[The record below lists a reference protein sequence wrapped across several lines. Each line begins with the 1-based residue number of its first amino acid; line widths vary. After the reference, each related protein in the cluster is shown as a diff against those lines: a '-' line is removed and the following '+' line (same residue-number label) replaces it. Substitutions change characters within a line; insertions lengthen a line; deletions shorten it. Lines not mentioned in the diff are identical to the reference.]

1 MEATRQLFWNTNGK
15 VAMYFI
21 ALIAI
26 PFFVVGC
33 SKKIGSWQEG
43 RPIRYDHL
51 GLRFKRF
58 FLDLITHDRDIF
70 RGTFRRIMHLGV
82 FYGFVIL
89 TTGTLVIAIQDH
101 FGIPLFYGNT
111 YLILSLLMDLF
122 GLMAMIGIGMAA
134 YKRYIDKPDHEDYT
148 FDDAFLLVLIL
159 IILFTGFVLEG
170 LRIYATND
178 PWAWWS
184 PVGLILCEIFRSSG
198 LSVASALMSHA
209 FLWYV
214 HMLLVFGFIAYI
226 PHSKLFHMVASSL
239 NIFLKPSSPIGGLSP
254 VDSLPNE
261 IRTIGAARLE
271 AFAQKQLLEL
281 DACISCGRCQKGCP
295 AYNSGAPL
303 SPSVVIRD
311 LKRHS
316 LEKKS
321 WFRSKSEVFDSAIIG
336 KVIAKETLWACTT
349 CGLCE
354 DKCPVNIEHIKRIVD
369 MRRSISNE
377 NKGYPP
383 EIQKVFENIA
393 AVGNPWGLSP
403 EGKYYLANESQVP
416 LLKENKPTDILY
428 WVGSHGSYE
437 PRNMKVSQVMFKL
450 LEKAGVNYATLGRE
464 EKCCGDSV
472 RRLGNE
478 QLFQQLT
485 LENIKTLNQYHFKT
499 IVTTCPHCYNSLK
512 NDYPQFGGH
521 YRVLHHSEFL
531 LDLIKAGKLTPKG
544 TDHLKVT
551 YHDPCYLG
559 RYNAIY
565 EAPRDVLTSIPGLEL
580 VEMRNNRARA
590 FCCGAGGGRIWMED
604 NQEEKI
610 NSLLVKKVLR
620 TEPDLLATG
629 CPLCL
634 TTLTEAVS
642 GSKADLPCLDIAEIL
657 YNSL

>member
-15 VAMYFI
+15 GAMYFI
-21 ALIAI
+21 ALISMA
-26 PFFVVGC
+26 FFIVGG
-33 SKKIGSWQEG
+33 SKKLGSWLAG
-43 RPIRYDHL
+43 RPIRYDDL

-58 FLDLITHDRDIF
+58 VLDLIKHDTDIF

-89 TTGTLVIAIQDH
+89 TIGTLVIAIQDH
-101 FGIPLFYGNT
+101 FGIPLFYGKT

-122 GLMAMIGIGMAA
+122 GLMMMVGIGMAA

-148 FDDAFLLVLIL
+148 FDDAFLLIL
-159 IILFTGFVLEG
+159 IFLILFTGFVMES
-170 LRIYATND
+170 LRIYATLD

-184 PVGLILCEIFRSSG
+184 PVGLLFSAGIQILG
-198 LSVASALMSHA
+198 VSVPAALMTHA
-209 FLWYV
+209 FLWYF

-226 PHSKLFHMVASSL
+226 PYSKLFHMFASSL
-239 NIFLKPSSPIGGLSP
+239 NIFLKPSTPIGGLTP
-254 VDSLPNE
+254 VNQLSNQGE
-261 IRTIGAARLE
+261 NIGAARLE
-271 AFAQKQLLEL
+271 DFTQKQLLEL

-303 SPSVVIRD
+303 SPSVVIRA

-316 LEKKS
+316 MAKNS
-321 WFRSKSEVFDSAIIG
+321 FFRSKTKAFNPSILN

-369 MRRSISNE
+369 MRRSLVTE
-377 NKGYPP
+377 EGGYPL
-383 EIQKVFENIA
+383 EVQKVFENIS

-403 EGKYYLANESQVP
+403 DSKYYLAKESQVA
-416 LLKENKPTDILY
+416 LLKKNKPTDILY
-428 WVGSHGSYE
+428 WVGCHGSYE
-437 PRNMKVSQVMFKL
+437 TRNMKVSQVMFKL

-478 QLFQQLT
+478 KLFQELA
-485 LENIKTLNQYHFKT
+485 LENIKTLSQYTFNT
-499 IVTTCPHCYNSLK
+499 IMTTCPHCYNMLK
-512 NDYPQFGGH
+512 NEYPQFGGH
-521 YRVLHHSEFL
+521 YQVVHHSEFL
-531 LDLIKAGKLTPKG
+531 LDLIKSGQLKPKRI
-544 TDHLKVT
+544 DHLKVT

-565 EAPRDVLTSIPGLEL
+565 QAPRDILTSIPGLEL
-580 VEMRNNRARA
+580 VEMKNNRARA

-604 NQEEKI
+604 NKDETV
-610 NSLLVKKVLR
+610 NSLLVKKALR
-620 TEPDLLATG
+620 TEPDILATA

-642 GSKADLPCLDIAEIL
+642 RSKAELECLDLAEIL